1 MRKKCTYCGADL
13 PGDAS
18 FCPHCAKSLIEK
30 TEAAPPRLWRK
41 KAARGL
47 IYALIL
53 AVTTLGGVM
62 VHQRLSSENVDIPEA
77 GSLLSEP
84 GGAVPVDTVGS
95 TGETDVSSEPAG
107 EPPTEALGDSVLP
120 PDSRGYEE
128 TIASLQNYSA
138 TAGQQQMIADA
149 VTAEVH
155 SEKFAAWQ
163 ASYRKNT
170 RQDPRP
176 PEVIDVLHYWVPDFE
191 GEEMECYLMVIS
203 ADVCYG
209 GNQEGSHYELF
220 VSVDG
225 TQVYDSITA
234 DTLHYRGDVSTY
246 ERRAAYLLWI
256 LGCMI
261 DGNYHSSGYF
271 LNDTERVIQWSADEV
286 AVINSSISERT

>member
-41 KAARGL
+41 KAVRGL
-47 IYALIL
+47 ICALVL
-53 AVTTLGGVM
+53 TVTALGGVM
-62 VHQRLSSENVDIPEA
+62 VHQRLSSEDPDIPEERN
-77 GSLLSEP
+77 LLSEP
-84 GGAVPVDTVGS
+84 DR
-95 TGETDVSSEPAG
+95 D
-107 EPPTEALGDSVLP
+107 PPTEALGDSDLP
-120 PDSRGYEE
+120 PDSQGYES

-191 GEEMECYLMVIS
+191 GEEMECYLVVIS
-203 ADVCYG
+203 ADVRYR
-209 GNQEGSHYELF
+209 GNQTNSHYELF